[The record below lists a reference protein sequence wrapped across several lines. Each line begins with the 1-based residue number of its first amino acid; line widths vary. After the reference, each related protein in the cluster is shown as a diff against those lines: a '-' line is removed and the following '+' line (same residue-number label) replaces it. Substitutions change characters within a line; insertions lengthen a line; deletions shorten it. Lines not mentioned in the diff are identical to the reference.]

1 MPYETRP
8 YSEGQKIG
16 NSAELTTFH
25 QPFPSQRVF
34 YKCQTTF
41 SECGGSI
48 RVPGYRVGYP
58 KECVCIYVANPR
70 KGIDWKTE
78 GNKGQVVYFVKPQA
92 SYSVVAEDK
101 KSKLAEMVGGGSA

>member
-1 MPYETRP
+1 MSYETRL
-8 YSEGQKIG
+8 YSEGQKTG
-16 NSAELTTFH
+16 NSAELSTFH

-34 YKCQTTF
+34 YRCQATI

-48 RVPGYRVGYP
+48 RIPGYRVGYP
-58 KECVCIYVANPR
+58 KECGGISVANLR

-78 GNKGQVVYFVKPQA
+78 RNKGQVVYFVKPRA